1 MISKWNYMYFD
12 SEFLDLSFYSLAQL
26 FFIFFFVKI
35 YCKLLT
41 FTFLIDVNF
50 EIQNFYW
57 GYEKHVGGVDGMDVK
72 LQNHNIDIVNNYL
85 GFWSLIWG
93 DLVNFFHKTEQ
104 LVFRALQKCLHWW
117 RPWQV
122 HIISVQIDTK
132 WQRTFSTSDASSKL
146 LKNFCQDE
154 EVKPGGSERRRR
166 CRLRD
171 EKRQCDQ
178 TWVWY
183 PFSF

>member
-1 MISKWNYMYFD
+1 MTCLFT
-12 SEFLDLSFYSLAQL
+12 LSLNF

-146 LKNFCQDE
+146 KNLPRQD
-154 EVKPGGSERRRR
+154 PAGRRGGER
-166 CRLRD
+166 CLRD
-171 EKRQCDQ
+171 EQQQCDQ
-178 TWVWY
+178 TWVWC
-183 PFSF
+183 PFSFLAKMAPKNFTKNINNRS

>member
-1 MISKWNYMYFD
+1 MS
-12 SEFLDLSFYSLAQL
+12 SLLSLAQ
-26 FFIFFFVKI
+26 IHIPFFVKI
-35 YCKLLT
+35 YVIFLT
-41 FTFLIDVNF
+41 FTFLIDV
-50 EIQNFYW
+50 
-57 GYEKHVGGVDGMDVK
+57 K
-72 LQNHNIDIVNNYL
+72 
-85 GFWSLIWG
+85 FWNSKFLLRIWKTRRGLWERRCNQILIITLRVWCLIWG
-93 DLVNFFHKTEQ
+93 DLVKKLFHKTEQ
-104 LVFRALQKCLHWW
+104 LVFRALQKCLLWW

-166 CRLRD
+166 SRLRD
-171 EKRQCDQ
+171 EKRQCNQ